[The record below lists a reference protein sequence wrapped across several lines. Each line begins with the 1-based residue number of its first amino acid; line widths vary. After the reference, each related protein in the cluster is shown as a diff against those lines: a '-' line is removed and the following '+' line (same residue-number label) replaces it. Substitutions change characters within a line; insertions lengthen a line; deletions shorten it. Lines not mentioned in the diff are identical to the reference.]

1 MDEPSSGYG
10 YLEHTADVG
19 IRSWGP
25 TVRAAF
31 EEAATGLAT
40 LMGAVADPP
49 GHLRSIR
56 VEGADLGGLLVAL
69 LNEVIYLCESADG
82 EGIASLRVTD
92 LHRARLDAV
101 VELAPVRRHIEG
113 LAVKAATYHQLEVRE
128 LPDGSAET
136 RVYLDV

>member
-1 MDEPSSGYG
+1 MDEPSSGFG

-25 TVRAAF
+25 SLRAAF
-31 EEAATGLAT
+31 EEAAAGVAT
-40 LMGAVADPP
+40 LMGAATDPP
-49 GHLRSIR
+49 GRRRSIR

-82 EGIASLRVTD
+82 DGLASLRVTD
-92 LHRARLDAV
+92 LTRARLEAV
-101 VELAPVRRHIEG
+101 VELAPIRRPSEG

-136 RVYLDV
+136 RVYLDA